1 MKRTVSA
8 DVFSP
13 SNRELALDERALLRD
28 LAELLRELIF
38 DRLDDLT
45 SVTDIADDG
54 RESREAAFD
63 VGRVPETCSS
73 GSRGAL
79 SFSGELSD
87 GVLHRELVR
96 ERDCRTS

>member
-1 MKRTVSA
+1 M
-8 DVFSP
+8 
-13 SNRELALDERALLRD
+13 RD

-38 DRLDDLT
+38 DRLEDLT

-54 RESREAAFD
+54 RESRDAALD
-63 VGRVPETCSS
+63 VDRALETCSS

-79 SFSGELSD
+79 SFSGELSN